1 MHSGEG
7 RQTIGSEC
15 VYFLLGSV
23 CADAASALGRSNQL
37 GIALGFVLSLSR
49 SLPPSFSLSL
59 FLSLPLSLSSSP
71 YLSLS
76 RFSSLPF
83 CRRSQMEYTESLNLG
98 FSELNHG
105 KDQSRLSRASVV
117 QCIWMFNLFSHN
129 PSLSFSGTPQ
139 PSREWAERRDGG
151 YIAAVEQARRSTN

>member
-1 MHSGEG
+1 MGTKSVDSGGLAVHSGEG

-71 YLSLS
+71 YLSLAFRVF
-76 RFSSLPF
+76 RF
-83 CRRSQMEYTESLNLG
+83 
-98 FSELNHG
+98 
-105 KDQSRLSRASVV
+105 
-117 QCIWMFNLFSHN
+117 
-129 PSLSFSGTPQ
+129 
-139 PSREWAERRDGG
+139 
-151 YIAAVEQARRSTN
+151 AAVLRWSTRNH